1 MGEVPNSM
9 NAVENEFQE
18 EWPMELNQTEA
29 INGFMIYLT
38 QRERDVV
45 GPAGL
50 NIDVIVGMMKE
61 FCEANGFD
69 PARVNYKESLL
80 FPS

>member
-1 MGEVPNSM
+1 VGEVPNSM

-18 EWPMELNQTEA
+18 EWPVELNQTEA
-29 INGFMIYLT
+29 LNGFMIYLT

-45 GPAGL
+45 GSVGL
-50 NIDVIVGMMKE
+50 NVAVIVSMLRD

-69 PARVNYKESLL
+69 PVRVNYKESLL